1 LPPQG
6 SRNDNYCQLTA
17 GGEVD
22 VDVESQEDALP
33 RPPKVEYCGCGN
45 RVKLSYPSLLDGMFG
60 QEAEAIMTA
69 GTSAGLES
77 RRQLMLAEKRER
89 TAAIARRAAA
99 RHQVAPQVE
108 RDVIAA
114 IAPLAELGYTLLP
127 NRRWPGSR
135 IAKVDFIVVGPSGL
149 YIVDTKSWS
158 NVTIEATPEAT
169 AEATHVYRG
178 SHDVTDDL
186 ASLADLAYATEET
199 MAAIGLAPGE
209 IHPLV
214 VLAGRTVR
222 ARIGTV
228 EMVGETDVAKYIL
241 SRGVRLSPGQVDRV
255 AAAARDYFPLAGDP
269 AQPEASAE
277 PTNDDA
283 DFDTIPLPSNSG
295 LMRQVDA
302 ALSAPPLENWMAF
315 LAPAEA
321 RLVRRSFNGPS
332 RIRGAAGT
340 GKTVVGLHRAAYL
353 ARSRPGIVLVTSYVS
368 TLPAVLSSHMD
379 RLAPDISPRIE
390 FAGTHAF
397 AKRLLTDRGI
407 RVNHQPA
414 IADAEFELVWR
425 TIGRPGP
432 LGQLEPKATYWE
444 DEIEHVI
451 KGRGITSFEHYADLA
466 RTGRRRGLTLEQRR
480 AVWELYSGYQSRMD
494 ARNAH
499 DEADLVLLAEASL
512 RETPLDRYSAVI
524 VDEAQDLSSAMIRML
539 HLLVGNSTDG
549 LTLID
554 DGRQTIY
561 PGGYTLGE
569 VGISLS
575 GRSIV
580 MSNNYRNTAEILDFA
595 EGVNGDE
602 EYPDIEG
609 IPTRAGG
616 ATAARTG
623 PAPLV
628 VRFTNRATH
637 DAELPRRVRA
647 TLDKSGT
654 TYGDIGI
661 LALTTF
667 GVRAAI
673 ESLRKA
679 NIPVIELTNYN
690 GRPVDAV
697 KVGTVKRAKGLE
709 FKQVLLTQIPATLLP
724 GHNPLSVAEEGA
736 AAEHTELQKRE
747 LYVAMTRARDG
758 LWIGTIPGSS
768 HSSV

>member
-1 LPPQG
+1 M
-6 SRNDNYCQLTA
+6 S
-17 GGEVD
+17 
-22 VDVESQEDALP
+22 
-33 RPPKVEYCGCGN
+33 
-45 RVKLSYPSLLDGMFG
+45 G
-60 QEAEAIMTA
+60 QEAEEIMAA

-89 TAAIARRAAA
+89 TATIARRAAA
-99 RHQVAPQVE
+99 RHQVAPHVE
-108 RDVIAA
+108 RNVIAA
-114 IAPLAELGYTLLP
+114 LAPLAELGYTLLP
-127 NRRWPGSR
+127 NRGWPGSR
-135 IAKVDFIVVGPSGL
+135 IAQIDLIVVGPSGL
-149 YIVDTKSWS
+149 YVVDTKSWS
-158 NVTIEATPEAT
+158 DVTIEATR
-169 AEATHVYRG
+169 VYRG
-178 SHDVTDDL
+178 NQDVTDDL

-199 MAAIGLAPGE
+199 MAEIGLAPGE

-228 EMVGETDVAKYIL
+228 EMIGETDVAKYIL
-241 SRGVRLSPGQVDRV
+241 SRGLRLSPAQVDRV
-255 AAAARDYFPLAGDP
+255 AAAARDYFPLVADP
-269 AQPEASAE
+269 AQPDGSAE
-277 PTNDDA
+277 PADDEA

-302 ALSAPPLENWMAF
+302 ALSAPPLENWMAC
-315 LAPAEA
+315 LAPEEA

-414 IADAEFELVWR
+414 VADAEFELVWR

-451 KGRGITSFEHYADLA
+451 KGRGITSFDHYADLA

-575 GRSIV
+575 GRGIV

-595 EGVNGDE
+595 EGVIADD

-616 ATAARTG
+616 ATVARSG
-623 PAPLV
+623 PTPLV
-628 VRFTNRATH
+628 VRFTSRATH

-647 TLDKSGT
+647 TLDKSDI

-709 FKQVLLTQIPATLLP
+709 FKQVLLTQIPAALLP
-724 GHNPLSVAEEGA
+724 GNNNLTVAEEGA

-747 LYVAMTRARDG
+747 LYVAITRARDG